1 MTESMPVLQRKIHSA
16 TDLQSV
22 VRTMKAM
29 AAANIN
35 QYENAVLALD
45 DYNLTLQLALTAAL
59 KYGNIGSE
67 LKQSGNKKAEFIGVI
82 VLGSD
87 QGLVGQFNDQL
98 AEFVIAELAKLSG
111 PKRVWAIGERIHGM
125 LKGEDIQLGQNFVLP
140 GSINAISPF
149 ISELLLEIQSLQEQ
163 GALQE
168 VYLFNNKPIANA
180 RYICHLQRLLP
191 LDKSWQQEL
200 KRKPWPGNCLPQLLN
215 EPTTTLAKL
224 FGEFLFISMFRACA
238 QSLASENASRLMA
251 MQRAEKNIEE
261 MQLELQQS
269 FNQLR
274 QSGIDEELFD
284 LIGGF
289 EALTTSRD

>member
-1 MTESMPVLQRKIHSA
+1 MTESMPALERKIHSA

-29 AAANIN
+29 AAANIS

-59 KYGNIGSE
+59 KQGSLASPIKPYGN
-67 LKQSGNKKAEFIGVI
+67 KNPAFIGVI

-98 AEFVIAELAKLSG
+98 AEFVSTELAKLAG
-111 PKRVWAIGERIHGM
+111 PKRVWAIGERIHAM
-125 LKGEDIQLGQNFVLP
+125 LDGDDISPGKNFVLP
-140 GSINAISPF
+140 GSIKAISPL
-149 ISELLLEIQSLQEQ
+149 ISELLLEIQGLQEQ

-180 RYICHLQRLLP
+180 RYICHVQRLLP
-191 LDKSWQQEL
+191 LDKSWQQKL
-200 KRKPWPGNCLPQLLN
+200 ALSPWPGRCLPQLLN
-215 EPTTTLAKL
+215 EPSSTLAKL
-224 FGEFLFISMFRACA
+224 FGEFLFISLFRACA

-261 MQLELQQS
+261 LQLELQQT
-269 FNQLR
+269 FHHLR

-289 EALTTSRD
+289 EALRTDND

>member
-1 MTESMPVLQRKIHSA
+1 MTESMSALQRKIHSA

-59 KYGNIGSE
+59 KQGGLE
-67 LKQSGNKKAEFIGVI
+67 DKLRRSGNKKTQFIGII

-98 AEFVIAELAKLSG
+98 AEFVSAELAKLPG
-111 PKRVWAIGERIHGM
+111 PKRVWAIGERIRAM
-125 LKGEDIQLGQNFVLP
+125 VEGEDISHGRNFVLP
-140 GSINAISPF
+140 SSIKAISPF
-149 ISELLLEIQSLQEQ
+149 ISELLLEIQDLQEQ

-168 VYLFNNKPIANA
+168 VYLFNNKPITNA
-180 RYICHLQRLLP
+180 RYICHVQRLLP
-191 LDKSWQQEL
+191 LDKSWQQNL
-200 KRKPWPGNCLPQLLN
+200 ALRPWPGHCLPQLLN
-215 EPTTTLAKL
+215 EPSTTLAKL
-224 FGEFLFISMFRACA
+224 FGEFLFISLFRACA

-251 MQRAEKNIEE
+251 MQRADKNIEE
-261 MQLELQQS
+261 LQLELHQS
-269 FNQLR
+269 FHHLR

-289 EALTTSRD
+289 EALNT